1 MNVCIAANV
10 RFSWEGRPP
19 RRPDRPRTRPPLGA
33 VLPAASAVTRAH
45 QKANTDQSQTPAIEF
60 EDEFEDDFLYLVSQR
75 VSARH

>member
-1 MNVCIAANV
+1 MGGKGFRAV
-10 RFSWEGRPP
+10 RVVLELEFVLV
-19 RRPDRPRTRPPLGA
+19 LGA
-33 VLPAASAVTRAH
+33 VLPAAFAVTRVH